1 MLHYFYYYNFFLYY
15 YNNDYYQL
23 QIPSMDQRVFK
34 RPWFSDDTWG
44 VPPGLAPGP
53 QQIRS
58 LRIRGF
64 ERYGFAEMVWWA
76 SGGKTW
82 PRTHLKDTRD
92 LREIAL

>member
-1 MLHYFYYYNFFLYY
+1 
-15 YNNDYYQL
+15 
-23 QIPSMDQRVFK
+23 MDQRVFK

-64 ERYGFAEMVWWA
+64 ERYGFAEMALLQRKSWWA
-76 SGGKTW
+76 CGGKSW
-82 PRTHLKDTRD
+82 PRTDLKDTRD

>member
-1 MLHYFYYYNFFLYY
+1 
-15 YNNDYYQL
+15 
-23 QIPSMDQRVFK
+23 MDQRVFK
-34 RPWFSDDTWG
+34 RPRFSDDTWG
-44 VPPGLAPGP
+44 VPGP

-64 ERYGFAEMVWWA
+64 ERYGFAEMALLQRKSWWA